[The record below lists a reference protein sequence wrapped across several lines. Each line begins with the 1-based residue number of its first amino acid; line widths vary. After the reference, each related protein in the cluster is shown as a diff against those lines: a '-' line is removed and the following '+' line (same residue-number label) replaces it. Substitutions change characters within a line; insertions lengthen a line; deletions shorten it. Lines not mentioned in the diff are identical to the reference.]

1 MNIVLKGRD
10 CYSQLQV
17 LAERLMDNSS
27 TNPRPY
33 WRATYGGKAF
43 IVREDFKNAW
53 DKAELAEVTI
63 TPKTYPVIDDEGN
76 SHDVE
81 GFSITGSLT
90 YQQAKSITRNEAEL
104 TAITKKVVEDFQ
116 LDPADLA

>member
-17 LAERLMDNSS
+17 LPEKLMDKSV

-33 WRATYGGKAF
+33 WRATYGGRAF

-53 DKAELAEVTI
+53 DHADIAEVTI
-63 TPKTYPVIDDEGN
+63 TEGTRVVVDADGN
-76 SHDVE
+76 ENTVPSYA
-81 GFSITGSLT
+81 ITGSLSYT
-90 YQQAKSITRNEAEL
+90 QAKAITKNEAEL
-104 TAITKKVVEDFQ
+104 LGITKKVSEQFELKEEDF
-116 LDPADLA
+116 A